1 MVNSVDADGT
11 RAGYELELTRLIAT
25 NTSIPTVASGGA
37 GACQHIVD
45 AFTRAHADA
54 AIVASMVHTG
64 EFTIAQIKDA
74 LLQAGIPVR
83 RRW

>member
-1 MVNSVDADGT
+1 MKRKHASGIVMCMCLLALV
-11 RAGYELELTRLIAT
+11 
-25 NTSIPTVASGGA
+25 SGGA